1 MGKRIDEEM
10 LLRTEPILSAN
21 KTIDDLEDIKIEL
34 NLLDKDKKTLNAK
47 PLERTIPKAEETK
60 NIKNILK
67 KYNSTF
73 DGKYIIKYEITAKQ
87 LAKDLGI
94 EEKDEK
100 YKQISYLSFRIDA
113 DCSGTLDKTDAEQ
126 WFDVE
131 IVKQKTYLYFVLY
144 SSDTQH
150 IQKLQ
155 ISAQKVFNDIR
166 EKIKTKE
173 NPKDHIAYLQVVN
186 SESQMINFIQNK
198 IEENGG
204 KTNVIIG
211 KLEAIKEIK
220 QETSLFERIGKA
232 LDIKPS
238 QNNLLKTQPYF
249 KDEIDQQTINEYNEN
264 IMRNE
269 RLHQH
274 LASKEH
280 QKYVMLKVADDL
292 DTLSDSSGALS
303 ALVLTGTR
311 FYPASAPIAV
321 PIGGGLA
328 AVSFTATGGKN
339 LFKYFADEFQ
349 KEELITDLILAKT
362 IYVKNNELAEFAYD
376 KAFSEMA
383 KYFYE

>member
-1 MGKRIDEEM
+1 M
-10 LLRTEPILSAN
+10 LLRAEPMLGRN
-21 KTIDDLEDIKIEL
+21 KSINDVKNIKIEIK
-34 NLLDKDKKTLNAK
+34 LLDKDKKDLTSK
-47 PLERTIPKAEETK
+47 PLEKTIPKAEKTED
-60 NIKNILK
+60 IKDILK
-67 KYNSTF
+67 KYNSAF
-73 DGKYIIKYEITAKQ
+73 KGKYIIKYETSAKKV
-87 LAKDLGI
+87 AKDLGI
-94 EEKDEK
+94 EEIDEK

-113 DCSGTLDKTDAEQ
+113 DCSGTFDKTDAEQ
-126 WFDVE
+126 WFDAE

-155 ISAQKVFNDIR
+155 ISAQKVFNDIQ

-186 SESQMINFIQNK
+186 SESQMINFVQNK

-204 KTNVIIG
+204 KDNVIIG

-249 KDEIDQQTINEYNEN
+249 KDEIDQQAINEYNEN

-280 QKYVMLKVADDL
+280 QKYVMLKVFL
-292 DTLSDSSGALS
+292 IFNFDS
-303 ALVLTGTR
+303 
-311 FYPASAPIAV
+311 
-321 PIGGGLA
+321 
-328 AVSFTATGGKN
+328 
-339 LFKYFADEFQ
+339 
-349 KEELITDLILAKT
+349 
-362 IYVKNNELAEFAYD
+362 
-376 KAFSEMA
+376 
-383 KYFYE
+383 